1 MSGLDC
7 ETSMEIKLVRKMP
20 PGKKK
25 SPKKH
30 TQCFFGLI
38 SKYSHNGSNTYTPCL
53 KIADITFGVE
63 WSGSLK
69 S

>member
-1 MSGLDC
+1 
-7 ETSMEIKLVRKMP
+7 MEIKLVRKMP

>member
-7 ETSMEIKLVRKMP
+7 ETFMEIKLVRKMS

-38 SKYSHNGSNTYTPCL
+38 SKYSHNGSNTCTPCL
-53 KIADITFGVE
+53 KVAGITFGVQ
-63 WSGSLK
+63 WSGVDL
-69 S
+69 